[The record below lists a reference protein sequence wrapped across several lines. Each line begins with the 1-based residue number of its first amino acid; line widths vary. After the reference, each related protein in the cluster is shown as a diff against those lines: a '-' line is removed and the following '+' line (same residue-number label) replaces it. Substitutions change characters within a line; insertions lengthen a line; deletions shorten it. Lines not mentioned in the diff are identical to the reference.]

1 MLFQI
6 NNGYKC
12 QKESLGSNKK
22 RFSFIVYPQWC
33 PFHRHCYHKNTQYIQ
48 VTKVHLNKK
57 CCTHQSLIKT
67 WNLFTFFLSEWRKRD
82 NEFEGIKQV
91 GFFMC
96 KVLRQSIYVK
106 HLNPIFGIRRNS
118 IMQCYKPE
126 QVNILWIKQSIS
138 GYIQGDISL
147 STEVQLLFSSNFE
160 MTCTNQKC

>member
-67 WNLFTFFLSEWRKRD
+67 WNLFTFFLLSEWRKRD

-91 GFFMC
+91 GCIETKHIC
-96 KVLRQSIYVK
+96 KA
-106 HLNPIFGIRRNS
+106 F
-118 IMQCYKPE
+118 E
-126 QVNILWIKQSIS
+126 
-138 GYIQGDISL
+138 
-147 STEVQLLFSSNFE
+147 SNFRHQKKLNNAVLQAWASKHS
-160 MTCTNQKC
+160 MNQTIYFRVYSRGYFSFHRGATFIFF

>member
-1 MLFQI
+1 MLHTSKLDK
-6 NNGYKC
+6 NMK
-12 QKESLGSNKK
+12 
-22 RFSFIVYPQWC
+22 
-33 PFHRHCYHKNTQYIQ
+33 PFH
-48 VTKVHLNKK
+48 
-57 CCTHQSLIKT
+57 
-67 WNLFTFFLSEWRKRD
+67 LFFFLSEWRKRD